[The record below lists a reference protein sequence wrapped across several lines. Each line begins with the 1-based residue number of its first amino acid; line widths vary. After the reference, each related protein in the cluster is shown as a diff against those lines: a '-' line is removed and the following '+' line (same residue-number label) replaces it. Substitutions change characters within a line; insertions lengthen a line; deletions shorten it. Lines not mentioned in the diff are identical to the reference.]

1 MEIGRAKQR
10 HVVITGGAGFI
21 GSQLSAKFLAG
32 GSKVTILT
40 RHADSPNA
48 QRLARQGATV
58 IPCDLS
64 RPDGV
69 PAPSDLPRGRPFIH
83 LAADVSVNG
92 PGLWAANVEG
102 TKRAL
107 DLARAIEASHVT
119 VASSIEAQGLGSDEE
134 GLLPEGMACRPVSDY
149 GRSKLK
155 AEEAAA
161 EWGRATGMSLLVLRI
176 GNIYGPGS
184 AWLLEPTL
192 LALLNHDSVRQ
203 AWPQLRRRRL
213 QPLYVT
219 DLVNGMARAIEGN
232 LTGLYNIT
240 GEETVTIEDYVGKVA
255 GLLDLTRELHALAE
269 PAAAFPTPAPSL
281 PADFAYVLMGDRLH
295 CHRCYDNGKLR
306 DAIGPYVGWP
316 LSRGL
321 ASTLQWYWGT
331 RGLAESSCS
340 QAA

>member
-1 MEIGRAKQR
+1 MQMRRARQH

-21 GSQLSAKFLAG
+21 GSQLSAKFLAS
-32 GSKVTILT
+32 GSQVTILT
-40 RHADSPNA
+40 RHTDSPNA
-48 QRLARQGATV
+48 QRLVRQGAKV
-58 IPCDLS
+58 LPCDLS
-64 RPDGV
+64 RPDGI
-69 PAPSDLPRGRPFIH
+69 PAPSDLPRGQPFIH
-83 LAADVSVNG
+83 LAADVSVSA
-92 PGLWAANVEG
+92 PGLWAANVDG

-149 GRSKLK
+149 GRSKMQ
-155 AEEAAA
+155 AEEAAT
-161 EWGRATGMSLLVLRI
+161 EWARATGMSLLVLRI

-192 LALLNHDSVRQ
+192 LALLNHESVRP
-203 AWPQLRRRRL
+203 AWTQLRRRRL

-219 DLVNGMARAIEGN
+219 DLVNGMARAIEEN
-232 LTGLYNIT
+232 LTGLYNMT

-255 GLLDLTRELHALAE
+255 GLLDLTRELNALAE
-269 PAAAFPTPAPSL
+269 PAPASPAPVPSL
-281 PADFAYVLMGDRLH
+281 PADFAYVLMGDQLH
-295 CHRCYDNGKLR
+295 CHRCYDNSKLR
-306 DAIGPYVGWP
+306 DAIGPYVRWS

-331 RGLAESSCS
+331 RGLSGSPVS
-340 QAA
+340 QTA